1 MLPSGRRLFLC
12 VSVLL
17 VVSAVLV
24 SGCVQQPKPGSNETG
39 GTPWGGKP
47 GGEGGM
53 PAGGPGAGQGF
64 DTAPLDAS
72 KPLQGPPVA
81 GENRTLKL
89 GNIDVSYYSV
99 AAAYPMLSMGADFY
113 IHASNAGA
121 SAETFSIAQAGQT
134 PSWNLHFFA
143 FHPSNI
149 TLQPG
154 ESRSLHY
161 FASLDAEGQ
170 FDMRFDLWQGAGK
183 SDNVTATATF
193 YGGTQQDSKLAFD
206 SAVYGYVRDAA
217 TGRPVQDAQVEVTLF
232 SGRESSR
239 ATTDSEGRYAVTVAS
254 IEAIRAFFGKQ
265 DTSYSS
271 FNYSAIVLADGY
283 EYSYTAGIA
292 PARGERLEVDVK
304 LQPAT
309 AKPAY
314 KLAWERNVSD
324 YYGFFWAV
332 ADSGWTRVVASQAK
346 HPPEIGKAT
355 NFYLFDAN
363 TGAQLW
369 AYPTG
374 NECWGI
380 DISRDG
386 TTVAAGCSDNYVY
399 VVNAAD
405 GTLRWKSDGGGMD
418 REVELSHD
426 GTLLVTGPAKAA
438 DGSGAYDFALFNAT
452 DGTIVRGFSGQDN
465 WLRNAKFTADDTRFV
480 VGLSGGY
487 VAMYDTASGSK
498 IWENYVGEFPLF
510 LAVDASGNTYA
521 TGKGRT
527 LFSFDAAGKTRW
539 SMRMPDHT
547 AGTGAITPDG
557 SRVAAGTV
565 GAWVYYIDGA
575 DGRVLWRARPNSGG
589 VESTGHNGVS
599 ISADGRYVAVGYG
612 PDNRLIV
619 YNEHGS
625 AVFDTT
631 AAANTDPILDA
642 KWATVGTTSSISS
655 QRAVMCTYT
664 SSDGSRIIAAYG
676 DDYVRA
682 FSGQ

>member
-1 MLPSGRRLFLC
+1 MFLSGRRLFLC
-12 VSVLL
+12 ASVLL

-39 GTPWGGKP
+39 GTPWGGRP
-47 GGEGGM
+47 GGEGSI
-53 PAGGPGAGQGF
+53 PGGGQGF
-64 DTAPLDAS
+64 DTTPLDAS
-72 KPLQGPPVA
+72 KPMQGPPVA

-89 GNIDVSYYSV
+89 GNVDIGYYSV

-113 IHASNAGA
+113 IHASNTGA
-121 SAETFSIAQAGQT
+121 SAETFGIAQADQT
-134 PSWNLHFFA
+134 PSWNMHFFA
-143 FHPSNI
+143 FHPGTI

-154 ESRSLHY
+154 ESRPLHY
-161 FASLDAEGQ
+161 FASLDAEGS
-170 FDMRFDLWQGAGK
+170 FDMRFDLWQKADK

-193 YGGTQQDSKLAFD
+193 YGGTQQDSRLDFD
-206 SAVYGYVRDAA
+206 SAVYGYVRDSA
-217 TGRPVQDAQVEVTLF
+217 TGRPVPNAQVEVTLF
-232 SGRESSR
+232 SGRDSSR
-239 ATTDSEGRYAVTVAS
+239 ATTDSEGRYSAQVAS
-254 IEAIRAFFGKQ
+254 VDAIRAFFGEQ

-271 FNYSAIVLADGY
+271 FNYSAIVSADGY
-283 EYSYTAGIA
+283 EYSYTDAIA
-292 PARGERLEVDVK
+292 PAHGERLEVDIA
-304 LQPAT
+304 LQPAA

-314 KLAWERNVSD
+314 KLDWERNVSD

-332 ADSGWTRVVASQAK
+332 VDSGWTRVVASQAK
-346 HPPEIGKAT
+346 HPPEIGKPT

-386 TTVAAGCSDNYVY
+386 TTVAAGCHDNYVY

-405 GTLRWKSDGGGMD
+405 GTLRWKQDGGGMN

-426 GTLLVTGPAKAA
+426 GKWLVTGPAKAA
-438 DGSGAYDFALFNAT
+438 DGSAYDFALFKTA
-452 DGTIVRGFSGQDN
+452 DGTLVRGFSGQNN
-465 WLRNAKFTADDTRFV
+465 WIRNAKFTADDARFV
-480 VGLSGGY
+480 AGLSGGY
-487 VAMYDTASGSK
+487 VAMYDTADGSK
-498 IWENYVGEFPLF
+498 VWENYVGEFPLF
-510 LAVDASGNTYA
+510 LAIDASGNTYA

-527 LFSFDAAGKTRW
+527 LFSFDPAGRTRW
-539 SMRMPDHT
+539 SLRMPDHT

-557 SRVAAGTV
+557 SRVAVGTV
-565 GAWVYYIDGA
+565 GGWTYYIDGA
-575 DGRVLWRARPNSGG
+575 DGRVLWRARPDGGG

-599 ISADGRYVAVGYG
+599 ISADGRYVSVGYG

-625 AVFDTT
+625 AVFDDT
-631 AAANTDPILDA
+631 AAANADPILDG
-642 KWATVGTTSSISS
+642 KWATIGTTSSMSS

-682 FSGQ
+682 FSRQ